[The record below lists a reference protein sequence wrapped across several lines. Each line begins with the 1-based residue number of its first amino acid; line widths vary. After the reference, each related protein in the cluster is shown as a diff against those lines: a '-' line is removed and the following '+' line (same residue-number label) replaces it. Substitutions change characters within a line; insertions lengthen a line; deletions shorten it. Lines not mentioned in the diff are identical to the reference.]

1 MWNTT
6 VTIYTILCTTTL
18 TTHALFLSWD
28 KNANLTEDDIFISRR
43 KFYIPG
49 KKHDKVISE
58 LKNLTSYS
66 LDERCEKGKPL
77 SVSWSVNEPYSSV
90 MGPNIGNRF
99 GFVARGIFP
108 TVVQRIVRHC
118 CNGSQIV
125 YGMLLR
131 SNREPEDHFSGQM
144 YDLTFPVYESKMDKD
159 LYRDQPFVKVVSAPR
174 VMLLVYDGPK
184 QTRTQSLVNT
194 IFYAWP
200 FLIFIL
206 VAAASS
212 GLSVWLLESL
222 FFSKEFSGEFYHG
235 VWDGFWWAFV
245 TMTTVGYGDR
255 SPKSIPGRI
264 FCFFWIITG
273 INIIAIFTALVT
285 ATVTATTQP
294 HFNVHGAKIG
304 AVNGS
309 EEFRLGVSLNFDM
322 QAFGTPAKITRA
334 VKNKEVEGVLID
346 NYALTRFSNLM
357 EDDPIRLERTIEHP
371 ITYGLVLPTGSPRTA
386 QCVRRY
392 MDNYNH
398 EIFEHIAK
406 HLKPVKSSNSEKDYA
421 VKEVEGLFYQESL
434 FNRVITIGGG
444 VVGSLMFIGL
454 VWEFSYWRKKHAGKD
469 TCPLVRCNANA
480 QLKEQHDDNE
490 TTTEL
495 TTIKPKK
502 NLNLNPVEKQKEE
515 LIQNYNRFHKRWMD
529 ELMGTKLR

>member
-1 MWNTT
+1 
-6 VTIYTILCTTTL
+6 
-18 TTHALFLSWD
+18 
-28 KNANLTEDDIFISRR
+28 
-43 KFYIPG
+43 
-49 KKHDKVISE
+49 
-58 LKNLTSYS
+58 
-66 LDERCEKGKPL
+66 
-77 SVSWSVNEPYSSV
+77 
-90 MGPNIGNRF
+90 
-99 GFVARGIFP
+99 
-108 TVVQRIVRHC
+108 
-118 CNGSQIV
+118 
-125 YGMLLR
+125 
-131 SNREPEDHFSGQM
+131 
-144 YDLTFPVYESKMDKD
+144 
-159 LYRDQPFVKVVSAPR
+159 
-174 VMLLVYDGPK
+174 
-184 QTRTQSLVNT
+184 
-194 IFYAWP
+194 
-200 FLIFIL
+200 
-206 VAAASS
+206 
-212 GLSVWLLESL
+212 
-222 FFSKEFSGEFYHG
+222 
-235 VWDGFWWAFV
+235 
-245 TMTTVGYGDR
+245 
-255 SPKSIPGRI
+255 
-264 FCFFWIITG
+264 
-273 INIIAIFTALVT
+273 
-285 ATVTATTQP
+285 
-294 HFNVHGAKIG
+294 
-304 AVNGS
+304 
-309 EEFRLGVSLNFDM
+309 VSLNFDM
-322 QAFGTPAKITRA
+322 QAFGTPAQITSA

-469 TCPLVRCNANA
+469 TCPVVRCNANA

-495 TTIKPKK
+495 TTIKPEK

-529 ELMGTKLR
+529 ELMSTKLR